1 VTNAAI
7 WARVSTTEQHTENQL
22 EVLRSW
28 AQRRGLGVVTEY
40 VTEDSAW
47 AGAKAGNGKGGEFD
61 RARAALLNGARLG
74 EYEVVLVW
82 AIDRLSRRGIEDTLA
97 TMRQLY
103 EHGADVWSH
112 QEPWLVTTEP
122 HMRELL
128 VSFMAWIAQQES
140 ARRSERIKAGLA
152 RRRAD
157 GKPVGGGASKRGKD
171 KRKRSSEGYI
181 EAWQPS
187 GSRRLANA
195 GKTKG
200 SQPG

>member
-1 VTNAAI
+1 MTTAAI

-22 EVLRSW
+22 EVLRAW
-28 AQRRGLGVVTEY
+28 AQRRGLEVVTEY

-47 AGAKAGNGKGGEFD
+47 AGTKAGNGKGGEFD

-140 ARRSERIKAGLA
+140 TRRSERIKAGLA
-152 RRRAD
+152 RRRAE
-157 GKPVGGGASKRGKD
+157 GKTVGGRKPGAKD
-171 KRKRSSEGYI
+171 RRKRSTDGYQR
-181 EAWQPS
+181 AWAPD
-187 GSRRLANA
+187 GARRLA
-195 GKTKG
+195 KG
-200 SQPG
+200 